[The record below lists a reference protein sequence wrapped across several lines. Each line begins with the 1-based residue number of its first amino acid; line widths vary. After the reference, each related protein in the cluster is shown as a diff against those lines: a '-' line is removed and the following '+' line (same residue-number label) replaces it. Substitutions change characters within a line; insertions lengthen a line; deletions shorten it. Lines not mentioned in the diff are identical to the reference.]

1 MIRLRAMTSRDID
14 SGVAL
19 TQQLHWPHRRE
30 DWQQAL
36 TFGAGT
42 VAEHQGDYAGSA
54 LGFRWGEQ
62 AATIGL
68 VIVSPRWQGQGIGK
82 QLMLALLEQFPDYRL
97 RLHATESGKPLY
109 QKLGFAVTGQILQHQ
124 TRALAAVP
132 ALTVPAGFTLR
143 PALPEE
149 AQPLTALDH
158 QAHGLWRPALITHL
172 IAAAQ
177 NPHIAGC
184 AAARTGLCQPAPFW
198 SRLVDWPG
206 DCAESGE
213 RANLDCRPDADA
225 ARRVCAHRY
234 RRRVTAGAMAEHPG
248 SGAGGCAHHHGARHA
263 MGATVRRDASL
274 WVDDAGDGV
283 MPSDKGRDAATV
295 TCEICVT

>member
-1 MIRLRAMTSRDID
+1 MIRLRAMTPRDID

-143 PALPEE
+143 HALPAE
-149 AQPLTALDH
+149 AQPLTAFDH

-177 NPHIAGC
+177 TRILLDAQQRVQGFASLRRFGHGWSIGPVIALNLLSAQTLI
-184 AAARTGLCQPAPFW
+184 AALMQTLR
-198 SRLVDWPG
+198 
-206 DCAESGE
+206 GE
-213 RANLDCRPDADA
+213 FVRIDTDA
-225 ARRVCAHRY
+225 ALPLAPWLKTLGLEQVDAPTIMVRG
-234 RRRVTAGAMAEHPG
+234 TPWMPQPGAMLAYG
-248 SGAGGCAHHHGARHA
+248 LMTQA
-263 MGATVRRDASL
+263 MG
-274 WVDDAGDGV
+274 
-283 MPSDKGRDAATV
+283 
-295 TCEICVT
+295 